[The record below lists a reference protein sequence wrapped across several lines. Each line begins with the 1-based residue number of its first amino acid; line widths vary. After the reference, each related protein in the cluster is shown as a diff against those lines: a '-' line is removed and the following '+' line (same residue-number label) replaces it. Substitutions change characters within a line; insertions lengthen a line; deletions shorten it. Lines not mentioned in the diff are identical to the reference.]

1 MEEGERILKIVK
13 EAAMYAVV
21 IFVFNLILELLF
33 DQREFFEHFE
43 KKLYWKWGITCFFLY
58 PHF

>member
-1 MEEGERILKIVK
+1 MKIVK